1 MKIHGTHYSIVS
13 IVPFYAPHAAW
24 RFRAPGS
31 ATCGGETHVGPLV
44 GRLAAGEVWPRG
56 RFLK

>member
-1 MKIHGTHYSIVS
+1 MKIHGTHYT

-24 RFRAPGS
+24 RSRAPGS